1 MIVNSISPVRV
12 STTNG
17 LRSRQNAS
25 QQTGT
30 IQQPAVKQT
39 VGDKVAFKGKFGAV
53 AGGLMGAVAG
63 GVLTLV
69 TFGAASGAVLPLI
82 AAGAAIGHNEEEKS
96 NKEEQE
102 KNKNK

>member
-12 STTNG
+12 NTTNG
-17 LRSRQNAS
+17 LRARQNAK
-25 QQTGT
+25 QQTGG
-30 IQQPAVKQT
+30 IQQPAVRKT
-39 VGDKVAFKGKFGAV
+39 NSNDVTFKGKFGAL

-63 GVLTLV
+63 GVLTIV
-69 TFGAASGAVLPLI
+69 TLGAASGAVLPLI

-102 KNKNK
+102 NKNK